1 MVTAIDDGA
10 DVADSGDLANSGNVA
25 DSADLTESAEL
36 PAPLE
41 MAVMAWRAA
50 PDRSG
55 FSRRDVT
62 GPLGRALVFS
72 VAGHAL
78 LAGLMGV
85 PGAGD
90 MPPARAARPASLPAS
105 LHLRLDLPGR
115 ATSGTSAQLVA
126 PLVHASDVSAA
137 PESNARPQAA
147 AQASHTGNAS
157 EPPTAPRVIAPAGPI
172 QAPVAARYYLPR
184 EVDQPA
190 APLQHAQLWYPE
202 AALKQRIG
210 GVVVMHLFIGTDGS
224 IERTEVVRSEPP
236 GVFDQAVRDAAQASR
251 FRPALLGHSPVNSRV
266 TIEVP
271 FDPDCSDFMT
281 CGPPAAQR

>member
-1 MVTAIDDGA
+1 MADSR
-10 DVADSGDLANSGNVA
+10 DVAKSAGLA
-25 DSADLTESAEL
+25 DSRDL
-36 PAPLE
+36 PAPVE
-41 MAVMAWRAA
+41 MSVKVRGS
-50 PDRSG
+50 PPGRSR

-62 GPLGRALVFS
+62 GPLGRALLFS
-72 VAGHAL
+72 AAGHAL

-90 MPPARAARPASLPAS
+90 ISSARAVRPASL
-105 LHLRLDLPGR
+105 HVRLDLPGR
-115 ATSGTSAQLVA
+115 ATSGTSAQLVV

-137 PESNARPQAA
+137 PPINARPQAA
-147 AQASHTGNAS
+147 ARASHTGHAS
-157 EPPTAPRVIAPAGPI
+157 EQPTPPGVIAPAGPI
-172 QAPVAARYYLPR
+172 LAPMAARYYLPR

-202 AALKQRIG
+202 AALKQRIS

-224 IERTEVVRSEPP
+224 IERTEVVRSEPS

-251 FRPALLGHSPVNSRV
+251 FRPALLGHRPVNSRV

-281 CGPPAAQR
+281 CQPPAARR

>member
-10 DVADSGDLANSGNVA
+10 DVADNEDVANSGDLANSGNVA

-36 PAPLE
+36 PAPVE

-62 GPLGRALVFS
+62 GPLGCALVFS

-90 MPPARAARPASLPAS
+90 ISPARAVRPASL
-105 LHLRLDLPGR
+105 HVRLDLPGR
-115 ATSGTSAQLVA
+115 ATSAQLVV

-157 EPPTAPRVIAPAGPI
+157 EPPTPPNVIAPAGPI
-172 QAPVAARYYLPR
+172 RAPVAARYYLPR